1 MATMVVVYGYQ
12 QPASEQVKKAS
23 RKQEPRSEV
32 PQTSRRSMAVPGR
45 LIPEVPAAQS
55 AALNLPLEQ
64 YILPLSRSPAVE
76 ILEVAMRKAV
86 SALGAVGL
94 VLTMYAFPPLQDYL
108 FALQGYGVVCR
119 EPAEQVVLPSEEGSS
134 AFARYQI
141 ANITSSAIQ
150 VAGLTSSCP
159 CVSPVNLPLD
169 IPPHEKCDLIIKVN
183 GGCKAGETNR
193 YYATLLKLF
202 GRNGHEKI
210 YFQLPGGIR
219 RYRIGLHAWFDTC
232 LCRVCSTDL

>member
-55 AALNLPLEQ
+55 AALNLPLGQ

-119 EPAEQVVLPSEEGSS
+119 EPEEQVVLPSEEGSS

-193 YYATLLKLF
+193 YYATLLLSQRGHPIQVILLVNCVDLGTGERGRIPVAIPDPLF
-202 GRNGHEKI
+202 
-210 YFQLPGGIR
+210 Q
-219 RYRIGLHAWFDTC
+219 
-232 LCRVCSTDL
+232 

>member
-169 IPPHEKCDLIIKVN
+169 THHMKSAI
-183 GGCKAGETNR
+183 
-193 YYATLLKLF
+193 
-202 GRNGHEKI
+202 
-210 YFQLPGGIR
+210 
-219 RYRIGLHAWFDTC
+219 
-232 LCRVCSTDL
+232 

>member
-1 MATMVVVYGYQ
+1 
-12 QPASEQVKKAS
+12 
-23 RKQEPRSEV
+23 
-32 PQTSRRSMAVPGR
+32 
-45 LIPEVPAAQS
+45 
-55 AALNLPLEQ
+55 
-64 YILPLSRSPAVE
+64 
-76 ILEVAMRKAV
+76 MRKAV

-193 YYATLLKLF
+193 YYATLLLSQRGHPIQVTPASAAF
-202 GRNGHEKI
+202 VPRTCNGACESNADCIGRTGCVGTEVCKCTT
-210 YFQLPGGIR
+210 LPE
-219 RYRIGLHAWFDTC
+219 C
-232 LCRVCSTDL
+232 KCM